1 MSTSNKSTFPNSNES
16 THSIGALLLLIVAAI
31 AIVLSLVMSGAR
43 LFGGSSGE
51 EESGPDTPPENM
63 IFNVVK
69 WPTDMPL
76 ADYALDEGFLI
87 IADSQHTPNMS
98 QMQVLSFQAD
108 RYTLSGLG
116 ANLEQGEMRLNK
128 TALDALNAMTY
139 ALNQD
144 CSFDGALLIQYAYSV
159 AAPNGNDDYRTGLT
173 VSLKIRHEGTT
184 IPLSEATG
192 DSPADW
198 LNENAWK
205 YGFILRY
212 PEGAESTGKEN
223 GVADVYRYVGIP
235 HAYYI
240 NYRLELPDSVK
251 DEADTAADT
260 DTVELGGDDAKT
272 AVPALEDYIALIKTK
287 TAKKPLAITVKDAAN
302 DEDNGGYL
310 VYYIAASDTDKAM
323 VPENYTVTN
332 VSGIRDGY
340 IVTVRP
346 SSAVDQ
352 PSDSSSESQS

>member
-1 MSTSNKSTFPNSNES
+1 MSTSTKSTAPNSNES

-31 AIVLSLVMSGAR
+31 AIVLSLVMSGTR

-98 QMQVLSFQAD
+98 QMQTLSSQAD

-116 ANLEQGEMRLNK
+116 ANLVPGEMRLNK
-128 TALDALNAMTY
+128 AALDALNAMTY

-223 GVADVYRYVGIP
+223 GVADVYRYVGVP

-240 NYRLELPDSVK
+240 NYLLEISDSAQ
-251 DEADTAADT
+251 DEAGTADT
-260 DTVELGGDDAKT
+260 GTAMESGDGANE
-272 AVPALEDYIALIKTK
+272 AVPALEDYTTLIKTK
-287 TAKKPLAITVKDAAN
+287 TAKKPLAIVVKDAAN
-302 DEDNGGYL
+302 DEDNGVYL
-310 VYYIAASDTDKAM
+310 VYYIAASDADKAM
-323 VPENYTVTN
+323 VPEKYTVTN
-332 VSGIRDGY
+332 VSGARDGY

-346 SSAVDQ
+346 DKTVDQ
-352 PSDSSSESQS
+352 PVDSSSESQS